1 MSTAIVQVLILAA
14 LSDNRVDVEEAEL
27 IKNFQQFYPTMRDW
41 TQEDF
46 DNAVKDVL
54 NKKELGMRDN
64 QQLENLEEGL
74 SESKKN
80 TIYALAVEVCAS
92 NFEIVPPE
100 NDFLNCLETQWKIK
114 KKIIE
119 AVRLSSKLRYSVS

>member
-74 SESKKN
+74 SETEKN

-119 AVRLSSKLRYSVS
+119 AVRLSSQLRYSVS

>member
-41 TQEDF
+41 SQEDF

-100 NDFLNCLETQWKIK
+100 NDFLTCLETQWKIK

-119 AVRLSSKLRYSVS
+119 AVRLSSQLRYSVS

>member
-14 LSDNRVDVEEAEL
+14 LSDNRVDVEEAQL
-27 IKNFQQFYPTMRDW
+27 IKNFQEFYPTMRDW

-119 AVRLSSKLRYSVS
+119 AVRLSSQLRYSVS

>member
-1 MSTAIVQVLILAA
+1 MSKAIVQVLILAA

-119 AVRLSSKLRYSVS
+119 AVRLSSQLRYSVS

>member
-100 NDFLNCLETQWKIK
+100 SDFLTCLETQWKIK

-119 AVRLSSKLRYSVS
+119 AVRLSSQLRYSVS

>member
-27 IKNFQQFYPTMRDW
+27 IKNFQQFYPTMRDC

-119 AVRLSSKLRYSVS
+119 AVRLSSQLRYSVS

>member
-119 AVRLSSKLRYSVS
+119 AVRLSSQLRYSVS